1 MATSGSY
8 LTSQVVNA
16 YTGDGCPDRANISWS
31 ATWDASSMLWTIN
44 WSANGAG
51 YYNNNYVTIFSGTV
65 TITDGNGNTL
75 QTKSM
80 SGQIPYAR
88 KDVQLVS
95 GSFSVGV
102 NTYGDR
108 NIAFSA
114 TFRIGVNGSSGESTG
129 SQTFALDNIP
139 LASTISSVTQNV
151 SVGSSGGVATVNIV
165 RNNASYTHRVVW
177 AFGSNSY
184 TQTGQGT
191 TESYTIPA
199 SWLAAIPNSASGSAS
214 VTVTTF
220 NGSTQIGQSVSAT
233 FTVSAAVNP
242 SIGGFSVAPRGTAY
256 NAGITTAYIAGYST
270 ALLSASSAAGVN
282 GSSIAKY
289 EFINGSTVIA
299 SYNSSASSYSHTT
312 GTLTGSSASFSV
324 RVTDTRGRTATKA
337 ASAITIKAYATPSFS
352 TANAYRC
359 NSGGTAQ
366 NDGTYVKVEATAV
379 ATPTE
384 NSIVSLTFAEKATT
398 SSTWSAEISIAD
410 YPITSGFANTTSYDV
425 RIKATDKL
433 GQSSYRY
440 FTIPTAEY
448 TMDFKVGGKGVAFG
462 KVAETDYL
470 VESEWDIKAP
480 FFRGN
485 RAFTRELTS
494 ADDLNNIKDFGWY
507 YEPSAGATYMPANVP
522 SGLTS
527 AFTLEVLPSNGI
539 YANSGAWVYLTQRLK
554 PYNSIRYYE
563 RMVYTNA
570 SGTWVYGAWE
580 ELPAQTENITVT
592 AGTNVSINPSA
603 TKVVRNGKIVSG
615 YIRFTASNQI
625 SAYAYVING
634 LPAFATSAVFT
645 LLNEYNGQYTSPVL
659 YTDTGNAGLRVGAA
673 NMAAGT
679 YNVSFTYICQ

>member
-65 TITDGNGNTL
+65 TITDGNGNTI

-108 NIAFSA
+108 NVAFSA

-177 AFGSNSY
+177 TFGSNSY

-191 TESYTIPA
+191 TASYTIPA

-220 NGSTQIGQSVSAT
+220 NGSTQIGQSASAT
-233 FTVSAAVNP
+233 FTITAAVNP

-256 NAGITTAYIAGYST
+256 NAGITTVYIAGYST

-299 SYNSSASSYSHTT
+299 TYNSSASSYSHTT

-337 ASAITIKAYATPSFS
+337 ASAITINAYATPSFS
-352 TANAYRC
+352 TASAYRC
-359 NSGGTAQ
+359 DSSGTAQ
-366 NDGTYVKVEATAV
+366 NDGTYIRVTASAV
-379 ATPTE
+379 ATPSE
-384 NSIVSLTFAEKATT
+384 NSITALTYSTKATT
-398 SSTWSAEISIAD
+398 SNTWSAEANVGSGVTA
-410 YPITSGFANTTSYDV
+410 SGFANTTSYDV
-425 RIKATDKL
+425 RITATDKL

-462 KVAETDYL
+462 KVAETDNCVDFAWAQKVGNWKHGFAAGSQFLSTSKGYTASGSWEKVPDLSLTAPVTGQYVIEAVAAWQYASPRGVAIQLATNGYPDIAAITDVSNYPFGNPQYL
-470 VESEWDIKAP
+470 HASCIANL
-480 FFRGN
+480 G
-485 RAFTRELTS
+485 A
-494 ADDLNNIKDFGWY
+494 G
-507 YEPSAGATYMPANVP
+507 EP
-522 SGLTS
+522 
-527 AFTLEVLPSNGI
+527 I
-539 YANSGAWVYLTQRLK
+539 YVWCKYSSGAQSL
-554 PYNSIRYYE
+554 
-563 RMVYTNA
+563 
-570 SGTWVYGAWE
+570 
-580 ELPAQTENITVT
+580 
-592 AGTNVSINPSA
+592 
-603 TKVVRNGKIVSG
+603 
-615 YIRFTASNQI
+615 
-625 SAYAYVING
+625 
-634 LPAFATSAVFT
+634 VFLYMW
-645 LLNEYNGQYTSPVL
+645 LL
-659 YTDTGNAGLRVGAA
+659 
-673 NMAAGT
+673 
-679 YNVSFTYICQ
+679 